1 MQQDEK
7 GTREAIS
14 NNVFGAIHTAF
25 AQYQEPDRENLKKKL
40 IEAQEIFEASG
51 FTTKVVENLTFLLQK
66 IEPIKYYFL
75 HSTIAFYL
83 YQFPVYLGLAGRE
96 SR

>member
-7 GTREAIS
+7 KIREEIS

-25 AQYQEPDRENLKKKL
+25 AQYDESDRENLKKKL

-51 FTTKVVENLTFLLQK
+51 YTTKVAENLLFLLQK
-66 IEPIKYYFL
+66 IDPVKYYFL
-75 HSTIAFYL
+75 HSTIGFYL
-83 YQFPVYLGLAGRE
+83 GQIPVYLGLARRE
-96 SR
+96 T